1 MTQNLFGVVVFE
13 KGNSS
18 EHQTNF
24 MPIDVCCKL
33 IFWHVRYQIVCYWKH
48 R

>member
-24 MPIDVCCKL
+24 MDV
-33 IFWHVRYQIVCYWKH
+33 HY
-48 R
+48 